1 MRKEE
6 IDLILDSSNL
16 DDDMAMWL
24 RSVASV
30 QRGWLHG
37 RSGEEVA
44 KVALCITVSFIERWS
59 ELHSD
64 APVVIFPLENGGV
77 LVEWFHP
84 SKGGTI
90 SWSLEMRNDKTVFLF
105 IICNGQ
111 SIGLSRAYDSDS
123 ISEVVEE
130 IITTIEASW
139 VAGGNNQR

>member
-6 IDLILDSSNL
+6 IDCIVDSFNL

-44 KVALCITVSFIERWS
+44 KVSLFITVSFIERWS
-59 ELHSD
+59 ELHPD

-84 SKGGTI
+84 SKGDTI
-90 SWSLEMRNDKTVFLF
+90 SWSLEMRNNETVFLF

-123 ISEVVEE
+123 IREIVEE
-130 IITTIEASW
+130 IIATIEASR
-139 VAGGNNQR
+139 VAGGSSRR